1 MKKII
6 VMLLMISLCISLFSQ
21 FKLDLKY
28 SDTKDT
34 AGTVLVCASAVAAAY
49 FFDEQIRLTVPK
61 IENLSIDSLTDA
73 KISLGISSALLIS
86 SFLFDSPE
94 FKDVAFR
101 SFQAGA
107 ASAAVG
113 YLLKHATGR
122 ARPFMEEGKN
132 SFMGLAAASDNYLSF
147 PSGHSIVAWAVVTP
161 YAQKY
166 GQWLYILPATVS
178 AMRIIEDKHWTSDVI
193 AASAL
198 GFLLGAFMPYLEIS
212 F

>member
-1 MKKII
+1 MKKNL
-6 VMLLMISLCISLFSQ
+6 VMLIMISLCISLFSQ

-28 SDTKDT
+28 SDATDAT
-34 AGTVLVCASAVAAAY
+34 GTLLVSASALAAAY
-49 FFDEQIRLTVPK
+49 LFDEQIRLAVPK
-61 IENLSIDSLTDA
+61 IKNFSIDSLTDA
-73 KISLGISSALLIS
+73 KISLGLSSALLVS
-86 SFLFDSPE
+86 SLFFDCSE

-101 SFQAGA
+101 SFQAGT

-113 YLLKHATGR
+113 YLLKHAAGR
-122 ARPFMEEGKN
+122 ARPFTEEGKN
-132 SFMGLAAASDNYLSF
+132 SFMGWTAASDDYLSF

-166 GQWLYILPATVS
+166 GQWLYILPLTVS

-198 GFLLGAFMPYLEIS
+198 GFILGTFMPYLEIS

>member
-6 VMLLMISLCISLFSQ
+6 VMLLMISLSISLFSQ

-147 PSGHSIVAWAVVTP
+147 PSGHSIVAWAVVT
-161 YAQKY
+161 KTHF
-166 GQWLYILPATVS
+166 ATVGGKCITTWNYS
-178 AMRIIEDKHWTSDVI
+178 QQDAWKSLHYWRRKIWRF
-193 AASAL
+193 
-198 GFLLGAFMPYLEIS
+198 GYLYLR
-212 F
+212 